1 MKLDFCAVCGATED
15 LHQHHLIPV
24 IKTGVKRHKKRYNGD
39 IQLKDA
45 SWQDCFLRLFDLGV
59 ITDDG
64 ELTLC
69 SYHHNVMHGIVKFH
83 AVEQGKL
90 IKAGMA
96 KAIANGGAGP
106 GRKPVIDEAEGK
118 MIIEE
123 RNKGYSIRRLVD
135 KFGHSTGSIQKYLS
149 ANNIPVPKEIMPIIT
164 NKPRKKPK
172 PRTIPIELI
181 ESVADFHDTGLTV
194 SYISKELG
202 ITAAKVNKVMSNPL
216 YSVLCTKKEIQR
228 VSK

>member
-45 SWQDCFLRLFDLGV
+45 QWQDCFLRLFDLGV

-96 KAIANGGAGP
+96 KAIANGGPGP

-118 MIIEE
+118 LIIEE

-135 KFGHSTGSIQKYLS
+135 KFGHSTGSIQSYLKTR
-149 ANNIPVPKEIMPIIT
+149 NIPVPKEMMPIIT
-164 NKPRKKPK
+164 KPRKKPK

-216 YSVLCTKKEIQR
+216 YSVLCAKKEIQQ

>member
-15 LHQHHLIPV
+15 LHQHHLLPV
-24 IKTGVKRHKKRYNGD
+24 IKTGVSRHKKRYNGN

-45 SWQDCFLRLFDLGV
+45 KWEDCFLRLFDLGV

-69 SYHHNVMHGIVKFH
+69 AYHHNVMHGIVKFH

-118 MIIEE
+118 LIIEE

-135 KFGHSTGSIQKYLS
+135 KFGHSTGSIQKYLKTR
-149 ANNIPVPKEIMPIIT
+149 NIPVPKVMMPTIP
-164 NKPRKKPK
+164 KPRKKNK

-181 ESVADFHDTGLTV
+181 LSVADFHNTGLSV
-194 SYISKELG
+194 SYISKEVG
-202 ITAAKVNKVMSNPL
+202 ISPEKVNKIMSNPL
-216 YSVLCTKKEIQR
+216 YSVLCAKKEIQR

>member
-24 IKTGVKRHKKRYNGD
+24 IKTGVKRHKKRYNGN

-45 SWQDCFLRLFDLGV
+45 KWEDCFLRLFDLGV

-118 MIIEE
+118 LIIEE

-135 KFGHSTGSIQKYLS
+135 KFGHSTGSIQNYLKTMKVS
-149 ANNIPVPKEIMPIIT
+149 VPEVMLPTIP
-164 NKPRKKPK
+164 KPRKKPK

-216 YSVLCTKKEIQR
+216 YSVLCAKKEIQR

>member
-45 SWQDCFLRLFDLGV
+45 GWQDCFLRLFDLGI

-69 SYHHNVMHGIVKFH
+69 SYHHNVMHGVVKFH

-90 IKAGMA
+90 IKAGME
-96 KAIANGGAGP
+96 KARANGVEF

-118 MIIEE
+118 LIIEA

-149 ANNIPVPKEIMPIIT
+149 ANNIPVPKVIIGIIS
-164 NKPRKKPK
+164 KPRKKPK

-216 YSVLCTKKEIQR
+216 YSVLCAKKEIQR